1 MTEELSHGVDQ
12 PERVGKAIE
21 QLRDGLKPF
30 VEREP
35 AAVHGAKW
43 AQVADLGPERARS
56 GDPLVDPQVVLGA
69 IWFNWEQVFK
79 RKLSQTE
86 RTLVSELRD
95 IRNRWAYHE
104 AFTTDDAYRAPSPV
118 PRAACRVPPTARIRR
133 SARRD
138 A

>member
-1 MTEELSHGVDQ
+1 MALTNQ
-12 PERVGKAIE
+12 ERVGKAIE

-30 VEREP
+30 VEREL

-43 AQVADLGPERARS
+43 PQVAELGPERARS
-56 GDPLVDPQVVLGA
+56 GDPLADPQVVLGA

-95 IRNRWAYHE
+95 ISQPVGAPRGVLDETTPIGLLDSAERLLKAVAAPQAARWSA
-104 AFTTDDAYRAPSPV
+104 
-118 PRAACRVPPTARIRR
+118 
-133 SARRD
+133 SARPD
-138 A
+138 AHPL